1 MKSATDFQ
9 ARLRMAR
16 NHRLTRDFAEAA
28 TDYAG
33 VLEGGAPEAL
43 QRTVLLELAQLALEQ
58 NDLARAQQVLAQ
70 WIERW
75 PKDPAVP
82 EVLLRQGLVFR
93 QMGLHS
99 RAIAKF
105 YGVMTSSLVLKPG
118 RFEYYQQL
126 VLRAQNEIADVQFDL
141 GNYAEAAESLNRL
154 LRLESPPADRSRTQH
169 RYIQCLIALGRGADA
184 LAQAQ
189 DFLGRYSD
197 APERAEVHF
206 LCATAL
212 KQAGRNSE
220 ALRQVLALLQEQQ
233 RSGTNASATT
243 VAYWQRRAGNEIANQ
258 FYQEGEPMKAL
269 DIYLRLAELDAAPDW
284 QLPVWY
290 QVGLVF
296 ERLNQPAKATEFYNK
311 ISTREKD
318 LADKAAPS
326 LKSVLEMAKWRKDF
340 LGWQNQTELA
350 NVTLR
355 SALRSPNQTNVPAPP
370 LSVRPL

>member
-1 MKSATDFQ
+1 MAKSQADSRSVWSAPNSGAFDRHNPYCRIKRRNPPPSNRFATKIAGNQPAPSPCSKPCRLTRLAQTAVLLFCAMAADVQASTSQPNVTNESASAFSQFFAGTNLAQIKKPAMKSATDFQ

-169 RYIQCLIALGRGADA
+169 RYIQCLIALGRGAA
-184 LAQAQ
+184 
-189 DFLGRYSD
+189 
-197 APERAEVHF
+197 
-206 LCATAL
+206 
-212 KQAGRNSE
+212 
-220 ALRQVLALLQEQQ
+220 
-233 RSGTNASATT
+233 
-243 VAYWQRRAGNEIANQ
+243 
-258 FYQEGEPMKAL
+258 
-269 DIYLRLAELDAAPDW
+269 
-284 QLPVWY
+284 
-290 QVGLVF
+290 
-296 ERLNQPAKATEFYNK
+296 
-311 ISTREKD
+311 
-318 LADKAAPS
+318 
-326 LKSVLEMAKWRKDF
+326 
-340 LGWQNQTELA
+340 
-350 NVTLR
+350 
-355 SALRSPNQTNVPAPP
+355 
-370 LSVRPL
+370 